1 MLLALGERLQLAG
14 GDGIG
19 FLRRVQQQHPDDFWT
34 NFTLARAL
42 YGETREGNGDW
53 KEASTFYQKAL
64 AVRPKAVA
72 VDNNLGLVLV
82 DVGWLEDNADGR
94 WGPGAISIFRRALRI
109 DPEFA
114 PARNNLGLCIKRK
127 GSWWLAV
134 HEYRDALR
142 ADPELAP
149 AHFNLGEIDAGSN
162 RINEAIDH
170 YREALRIDPDFVLA
184 HYYLGIALL
193 ANGRLDE
200 VFEDYPADVESL
212 NQLRG
217 AALGDANAYYWQ
229 AYLLDPNWFAVRNSL
244 QISPQD
250 LARLDEATDHYRH
263 AIKLDPRWYRPY
275 GALGQALLAKRRFA
289 EADVAISR
297 CLELLP
303 QEESKLRENVE
314 RLRER
319 CRQLMALERRV
330 PNIVQGTD
338 KPATDECLDAA
349 ELCFVKN
356 YYATAAR
363 LYSEALVATPQLTAD
378 LRTGH
383 RFNAARA
390 AALAAAGQ
398 GDDAAKLSE
407 SEQERWRAQAR
418 EWLQLDLADWGKKID
433 TGAAAD
439 RIHAEKAMTQWQETP
454 RFCGLR
460 EPDALD
466 RLSADEGKECVALWS
481 GVAALI
487 SRAQAGR

>member
-1 MLLALGERLQLAG
+1 MARGSRVPGRLAG
-14 GDGIG
+14 RSG
-19 FLRRVQQQHPDDFWT
+19 
-34 NFTLARAL
+34 
-42 YGETREGNGDW
+42 
-53 KEASTFYQKAL
+53 
-64 AVRPKAVA
+64 
-72 VDNNLGLVLV
+72 
-82 DVGWLEDNADGR
+82 VGSR
-94 WGPGAISIFRRALRI
+94 
-109 DPEFA
+109 
-114 PARNNLGLCIKRK
+114 
-127 GSWWLAV
+127 
-134 HEYRDALR
+134 
-142 ADPELAP
+142 
-149 AHFNLGEIDAGSN
+149 HFNLGEIDAGSN

-229 AYLLDPNWFAVRNSL
+229 AYLLDPNWFAARNSL

-250 LARLDEATDHYRH
+250 LARLDEATDHYRQ

-275 GALGQALLAKRRFA
+275 GALGQALLAKRHFA

-303 QEESKLRENVE
+303 QEESKLRGNVE
-314 RLRER
+314 RLRQR

-378 LRTGH
+378 LRAGH

-398 GDDAAKLSE
+398 GDDAAKLPE
-407 SEQERWRAQAR
+407 SEQERIARAGAR
-418 EWLQLDLADWGKKID
+418 VAATRSRETGVKKVDIG
-433 TGAAAD
+433 TAAD
-439 RIHAEKAMTQWQETP
+439 RIQAEKAMTQWREDSRICGTARARCTGSTFRGRTERMHRTMEQGSCSDHP
-454 RFCGLR
+454 RSGWHVNRSPLR
-460 EPDALD
+460 
-466 RLSADEGKECVALWS
+466 K
-481 GVAALI
+481 
-487 SRAQAGR
+487 GRNSHQNIF